1 VRLELGTFPVER
13 VTFGDRTR
21 WADGTLEINRKQLT
35 DAILQDPR
43 ITNARL
49 ELVKPGESVRVTS
62 VRDVLEPRFKASG
75 PGVVYPGICGRP
87 VTVVGE
93 GRTHRLSGIALIEVA
108 EVEMY
113 RGNDAWL
120 DGFIDMAGP
129 GAVSP
134 YSKLQNVCVVLDVDR
149 SLSIDDQNIACH
161 AAALLVSD
169 TLAMAT
175 KGLTPPGLETFELAD
190 ADHHLPRAAYIC
202 CHRSPQHYANSLY
215 AFWTSIYGFSRQT
228 PPWILHPNELI
239 DGAISVRTSWDLV
252 NNPVLRE
259 MYARH
264 GKDFV
269 FAGVIAIRTR
279 WSSQNEKDVTS
290 LQTAKTAQ
298 MLGADG
304 AAITWDSGGNDFM
317 EVIRTVQ
324 ACERA
329 GIKTVWLTGEEPP
342 DTGGPALLEPLPE
355 AQAIVSVGYDS
366 RISGED
372 EGASDSIP
380 GVERVIGQKMIVA
393 DSSQRQR
400 VVPANG
406 PLPGPRWADHYG
418 FGRISCLAY

>member
-1 VRLELGTFPVER
+1 MRLELGTFPVER
-13 VTFGDRTR
+13 VVFADRTR
-21 WADGTLEINRKQLT
+21 WSNGTLEIHQKQIT
-35 DAILQDPR
+35 DAILRDPR
-43 ITNARL
+43 IMSARL
-49 ELVKPGESVRVTS
+49 EIVKPGESVRITS
-62 VRDVLEPRFKASG
+62 VRDVIEPRCKVAG

-87 VTVVGE
+87 VTVVGQ
-93 GRTHRLSGIALIEVA
+93 GRTHRLSGTAVIEVA

-134 YSKLQNVCVVLDVDR
+134 YSALQNVCVVLDVDR
-149 SLSIDDQNIACH
+149 TLSIEDQNIACH
-161 AAALLVSD
+161 RAALLVSD
-169 TLAMAT
+169 SLASAT
-175 KGLTPPGLETFELAD
+175 RGLTPPGAETFELTKTSPG
-190 ADHHLPRAAYIC
+190 LPRAVYIC
-202 CHRSPQHYANSLY
+202 CHRSPQHYANSLS

-228 PPWILHPNELI
+228 PPWVLHPNELI

-279 WSSQNEKDVTS
+279 WSSQDEKDITS

-298 MLGADG
+298 MLGAEG

-342 DTGGPALLEPLPE
+342 ETGGPPLLEPLPE
-355 AQAIVSVGYDS
+355 AQAIVSIGYGS
-366 RISGED
+366 RIKAE
-372 EGASDSIP
+372 SDVTGDAVP
-380 GVERVIGQKMIVA
+380 GVERVIGQKKIVA

-400 VVPANG
+400 VVPADG

-418 FGRISCLAY
+418 FGRISCLDY